1 MLSKIIWKG
10 NFCFEGE
17 TESGHS
23 VIMDSLVKSYG
34 QSKGP
39 SPMEIVALALGG
51 CTGMDIVHILKKRK
65 VELRDFQINI
75 ISERKEENPRVFS
88 KIEVEYL
95 VGGEG
100 IREEDV
106 ALAVNLSKD
115 KYCSVG
121 KMLDKTA
128 EIKYKWKI
136 VTDKLS

>member
-10 NFCFEGE
+10 NFCFEGK
-17 TESGHS
+17 TESGHL

-51 CTGMDIVHILKKRK
+51 CTGMDIVNILKKRK
-65 VELRDFQINI
+65 VELRDFQISI
-75 ISERKEENPRVFS
+75 TSERKEEEPRVFS

-95 VGGEG
+95 IGGEG
-100 IREEDV
+100 VKEEDV

-128 EIKYKWKI
+128 EIRYKWKI
-136 VTDKLS
+136 VADKLS

>member
-1 MLSKIIWKG
+1 
-10 NFCFEGE
+10 
-17 TESGHS
+17 
-23 VIMDSLVKSYG
+23 
-34 QSKGP
+34 SKGP

-51 CTGMDIVHILKKRK
+51 CTGMDIVNILKKRK

-75 ISERKEENPRVFS
+75 TSERKEEEPRVFS

-95 VGGEG
+95 IGGEG
-100 IREEDV
+100 IKEEDV

-121 KMLDKTA
+121 KMLEGTA
-128 EIKYKWKI
+128 EIRYKWKI